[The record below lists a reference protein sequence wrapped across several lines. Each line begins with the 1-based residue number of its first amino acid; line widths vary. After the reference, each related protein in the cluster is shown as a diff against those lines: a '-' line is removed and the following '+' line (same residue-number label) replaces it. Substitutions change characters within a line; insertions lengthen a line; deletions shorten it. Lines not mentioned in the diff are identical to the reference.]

1 MVGTQK
7 TEEAL
12 LLRVAENIKERRR
25 ALGLTQAQLAERLG
39 VDTETLSRF
48 ERGKHSPTLKNLARL
63 AGLLQTTISDLLA
76 EERQQPSDDAI
87 IMTAW
92 LDALSPDDR
101 AFALAMLK
109 QYCDYLGARKAN
121 ATLAPVSSEP
131 TVTFTDV
138 ARAIVCPVESLEGC
152 LDNVMSLID
161 HGLRVELVS
170 GSRREYVT
178 KASVAT
184 LFKVVPAVR
193 NRVVARFPA
202 SAEVEVK
209 PQRIKPKKL
218 IRTPFS
224 ERPSLDKKEHAEREA
239 ALPMTSET
247 ADGRIVSLREDD
259 EPAISRRVGLPTKK
273 DLFRVE
279 MVVDAAQLHEKLGD
293 VLKVLDGKRAV
304 RVERDGKPLGRVD
317 LATVY
322 KLYRYA
328 PELREP
334 IVARYP
340 ECVAREKA
348 DQKQEAKDLRSYQPK
363 PARTVTVKKE
373 RKAVPESWVA
383 TQEVAPGFSDEGGTE
398 PSQGE

>member
-1 MVGTQK
+1 MVGTQT

-63 AGLLQTTISDLLA
+63 AGLLQTTVSDLLA
-76 EERQQPSDDAI
+76 EEGQQPSDDAVI
-87 IMTAW
+87 ITAW
-92 LDALSPDDR
+92 LGVLSADDR

-109 QYCDYLGARKAN
+109 QYCGYLGSRKA
-121 ATLAPVSSEP
+121 AAAPEPVASEP
-131 TVTFTDV
+131 TATFSDV
-138 ARAIVCPVESLEGC
+138 ARAMVCPVESLEGC
-152 LDNVMSLID
+152 LDNVMSLIE

-170 GSRREYVT
+170 DSGREYVT
-178 KASVAT
+178 KANVAT

-193 NRVVARFPA
+193 DRVVARFPA
-202 SAEVEVK
+202 SAAVEVK
-209 PQRIKPKKL
+209 PARVKPRKP
-218 IRTPFS
+218 IRAPFS
-224 ERPSLDKKEHAEREA
+224 EHPSKDKREHAEREE

-247 ADGRIVSLREDD
+247 ADGSIVSLREGDD
-259 EPAISRRVGLPTKK
+259 PAIPRRVGLPTKK
-273 DLFRVE
+273 ALSRVE
-279 MVVDAAQLHEKLGD
+279 MVVEAGQLREKLDD
-293 VLKVLDGKRAV
+293 VLKVLDEKRVV
-304 RVERDGKPLGRVD
+304 RVDRESKPLGRVD

-328 PELREP
+328 PELREA
-334 IVARYP
+334 IVERYP

-363 PARTVTVKKE
+363 QVRTEKGEKEKK
-373 RKAVPESWVA
+373 AAPESWDA
-383 TQEVAPGFSDEGGTE
+383 TQEEDKGFSADDGTE